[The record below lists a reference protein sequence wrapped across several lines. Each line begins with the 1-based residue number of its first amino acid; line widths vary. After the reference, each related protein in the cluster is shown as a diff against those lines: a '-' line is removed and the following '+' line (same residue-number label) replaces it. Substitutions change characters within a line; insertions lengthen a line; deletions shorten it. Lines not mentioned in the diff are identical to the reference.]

1 MFKAANNFYF
11 YHFFLRILLHT
22 TMNYYIFA
30 TQSIALLCN

>member
-22 TMNYYIFA
+22 TMNYIFA